1 MASTS
6 TAAVADMGIAATT
19 PRRFAEHVQLQSEP
33 SLAVDP
39 KTARAVA
46 GPFAIDDSLRSCTT
60 TLTFLE
66 GHLLDVRARRRK
78 QSLGYWLDLR
88 FVAPEPV
95 VIRQVAWRCLQV
107 ALAFALLAVAGFF
120 APDVFDQPGWRPV
133 TLPAAVILATVTVC
147 TLALAWHRTRETLQ
161 FRSLHGGAPLFEITA
176 GLGLRRHA
184 QVFEAEFI
192 RRIERARQEWGQPRT
207 HHLRDEMREHHRLHQ
222 LGILSAQQY
231 EAGKRAILGAHG

>member
-6 TAAVADMGIAATT
+6 TAAAANVGIVGAI
-19 PRRFAEHVQLQSEP
+19 PRRFGEHVELESEP

-39 KTARAVA
+39 KKAKAVA
-46 GPFAIDDSLRSCTT
+46 GPFAINDSLRSCATR
-60 TLTFLE
+60 LTFLE

-95 VIRQVAWRCLQV
+95 VIRQVAWRSLQV
-107 ALAFALLAVAGFF
+107 ALAFVLLAVASYF
-120 APDVFDQPGWRPV
+120 APAVFGQPGWSSV
-133 TLPAAVILATVTVC
+133 ALPATVILATATVC

-176 GLGLRRHA
+176 GLGLRRQA
-184 QVFEAEFI
+184 QVFEAEFV
-192 RRIERARQEWGQPRT
+192 RRIEQARQEWGQPRT

-222 LGILSAQQY
+222 LGILSTQHY